1 MFCNQ
6 CQELLSEYIDGALE
20 LGEQVNLE
28 RHLADCEPCRAV
40 RDDLLQIVHFSHQL
54 PLQSPSTPLW
64 PRIQSGVEEFKPSF
78 WSWPLRWFARL
89 GRLNFNLSVPQII
102 AGTAALTI
110 VVSIGVIVSRR
121 DSVPVA
127 LSTGTATSVATSDVT
142 PLSRA
147 DVQQLEKQIS
157 RLSET
162 VELQKDS
169 WDPALRTAYERNL
182 LYIDQSLVECRHQLK
197 DNPADAVSQELMLA
211 AYREKVRLLEGFEK
225 FSY

>member
-1 MFCNQ
+1 MFCKE

-20 LGEQVNLE
+20 LGEQVKLE

-64 PRIQSGVEEFKPSF
+64 PRIQTGVEELRPGF
-78 WSWPLRWFARL
+78 WSWPLRWAARI
-89 GRLNFNLSVPQII
+89 RMLNFNLSVPQII
-102 AGTAALTI
+102 AGAAALTI
-110 VVSIGVIVSRR
+110 VVSLGAIVARR
-121 DSVPVA
+121 DSTPAVTPLGLTSPA
-127 LSTGTATSVATSDVT
+127 TGDVT

-147 DVQQLEKQIS
+147 DMQQLEKQIN

-162 VELQKDS
+162 VEQQKNS
-169 WDPALRTAYERNL
+169 WDPELRTAYERNL

-197 DNPADAVSQELMLA
+197 DNPADDVSQELMLA

>member
-1 MFCNQ
+1 MVCKQ
-6 CQELLSEYIDGALE
+6 CQEQLSEYIDGALE
-20 LGEQVNLE
+20 LGEQVSIE

-64 PRIQSGVEEFKPSF
+64 PRIQSGVEGLKPGF
-78 WSWPLRWFARL
+78 WSRPLRWLAS
-89 GRLNFNLSVPQII
+89 GRTPNFSVSFPQIL
-102 AGTAALTI
+102 AGAAALVI
-110 VVSIGVIVSRR
+110 VVSIGVMVSRR
-121 DSVPVA
+121 DSGPFESASGGVTVPP
-127 LSTGTATSVATSDVT
+127 SDVM

-147 DVQQLEKQIS
+147 DLQQLENQIS

-162 VELQKDS
+162 VELRKDS
-169 WDPALRTAYERNL
+169 WDPELRTAFERNL

-197 DNPADAVSQELMLA
+197 DNPADDVSQELMLT

-225 FSY
+225 F